1 MPEFDDS
8 FLFDCASFERKKW
21 KTHQLRFHPSA
32 VVLKSA
38 SNLDPFLDV
47 DFKKAPVPAAPIM
60 RQECAGYVA
69 EVSNSS
75 ATLDS
80 PGLGRRTAA
89 SRIKLFGG
97 SYSSTYDVSQ
107 WERQDR
113 QELSKMPH
121 GQPFLY
127 KHLPLD
133 DHDETS
139 RYDNG
144 GSCTPAT
151 STGSSSIGL
160 TSTPV
165 SSGRSSNSNS
175 SNSNG
180 GSSVTSTPTAGG
192 HDQAAGGNSSASVT
206 PGAPGSSGH
215 KGSIRGNKLA
225 RRARSFK
232 DDFLEKI
239 SQIRTPTSTMTRSHS
254 PNSPRGGAGGSGA
267 NAASYGSRKSTTDEP
282 AKPVQD
288 LNYHVRQVK
297 NALTHF
303 KDVILKNKL
312 EMLPGNGTVVLESI
326 ANVHT
331 ALQSY
336 TLNEHSSAFINAT
349 NHVHVSLGNL
359 LKLCDEV
366 LLTKEGDDCPSLSK
380 ENVKEVVEL
389 VENAVNNLV
398 NLANEKLSDRK
409 AIGAGGSGGPGTGV
423 GGTAAGH
430 SAGGPSSN
438 TLQRPTVDVVSQR
451 TSLPDIPL
459 TPRERDILEQT
470 SLKTVRASHSTESIL
485 RDSSPPPPPKP
496 PLPDRS
502 QEPPPPLPPKRKS
515 QHAKNHSFHDT
526 TTASSDCAS
535 TDSTIFQLGGGPGS
549 SAGGATGAGGSIGL
563 DRMSLRS
570 RSPEDNCSLLSASAG
585 SLDSAL
591 NHSREEDEL
600 RALTSCSSHASATA
614 ASLGGLVILGAGASG
629 CGTQHWEEAGD
640 LAGGLPQHS
649 NNSLNRNSNESGFES
664 MYSLRV
670 SRDQHQQQQQQQM
683 HMQYQST
690 AATVTTHHHHQKSAS
705 SSSSSSSYVH
715 KSESIVDGMA
725 ALVVASGKAAVQQ
738 QHLQQHHQAHV
749 LHHQQHQQQQ
759 QHFHQ
764 KIDTIIT
771 QASDDSSAGPKG
783 TSEQPAS
790 ATSLTS
796 TVTTSSSSSL
806 SKLLVHGP
814 SIDELGNDDVF
825 PRTSAGGATDRP
837 PALPVKTRS
846 HSIKRERHPSQ
857 YDNVDEVD
865 LERGSQDSFGHFP
878 MQSSPSYLYS
888 RQQMFHNLPSK
899 HISLIE
905 PRHMSRFQEEP
916 PPLPIKKKHM
926 FQSVAYS
933 VMAYMEIFGS
943 ATQNQSEFMRH
954 SVHTYNL
961 AHSEQI
967 STSSTTSNH
976 SISHSQTMS
985 LSPSRIAPATVSP
998 PSSPNVSVKPP
1009 ALPPK
1014 RQRINS
1020 KTPSI
1025 ASTPPPSP
1033 KIFQDQQQHHHA
1045 QHHYHQQQAQAPN
1058 AINTSPSPSTSSL
1071 ASTQSGAGGKPSAVC
1086 NQTLDAKTPKV
1097 AQPPLAASAP
1107 EAESA
1112 TASGSAAS
1120 TSTTSTTLTNI
1131 AATTTTTT
1139 TISSVGDDGGAA
1151 AAGAATEQCGIRY
1164 QSPNRRHPVGGQH
1177 AADDDY
1183 LHLCDA
1189 TTRAPIS
1196 GDNLSASSSS
1206 AFPSSASN
1214 LNLASTAG
1222 RGSGST
1228 SQHLVSVT
1236 NHSHSNNTSGSSSNN
1251 VESSSYL
1258 NDSHNKGRTSS
1269 SSSGGQAVLPSSDA
1283 MIYEASTTPSPLP
1296 AGDAGDER
1304 TSNKDGD
1311 EVEVILRRNNKNG
1324 MTMAMEQQQQPLNL
1338 MEELDVSNYLVFKKE
1353 NEDGPDV
1360 KGGHPDALIIHA
1372 TRVQKNSDDDC
1383 LEDAYGEA
1391 FITTFRTFISPLDLI
1406 QKLSHRY
1413 TVYHCQMNDAKQKA
1427 AKESFSLLVRVVNDL
1442 TTPDLSERLL
1452 VILMNFDYQLVSAG
1466 HLTMAKLL
1474 RVKLIEKAL
1483 IYKQKAS
1490 LTVPTLSSRALVAQP
1505 PTLLDL
1511 KSAEIAEQ
1519 MTLLDAE
1526 LFQKIEIPEV
1536 LIWAQEQCEERSPNL
1551 TRFTEHFNKMSYW
1564 ARTQIL
1570 SQNDAK
1576 DREKHVIKF
1585 IKIMKHLR
1593 KINNYNSYLAL
1604 LSALDS
1610 APIRRL
1616 EWHKTITEGL
1626 KEYCALI
1633 DSSSSFRAYRQALA
1647 ETNPPC
1653 IPYIGLVLQDLT
1665 FVHIGNPDLLPDGS
1679 TNFSKRWQ
1687 QYHIVVNMKRFKKGS
1702 YPFKKNERII
1712 GFFDNFEYYLDEDAM
1727 WQISETI
1734 KPRGSRK
1741 ANVN

>member
-1 MPEFDDS
+1 
-8 FLFDCASFERKKW
+8 
-21 KTHQLRFHPSA
+21 
-32 VVLKSA
+32 
-38 SNLDPFLDV
+38 
-47 DFKKAPVPAAPIM
+47 
-60 RQECAGYVA
+60 
-69 EVSNSS
+69 
-75 ATLDS
+75 
-80 PGLGRRTAA
+80 
-89 SRIKLFGG
+89 
-97 SYSSTYDVSQ
+97 
-107 WERQDR
+107 
-113 QELSKMPH
+113 
-121 GQPFLY
+121 
-127 KHLPLD
+127 
-133 DHDETS
+133 
-139 RYDNG
+139 YDNG
-144 GSCTPAT
+144 GNSTPAHNN
-151 STGSSSIGL
+151 SSIGL

-165 SSGRSSNSNS
+165 SSGRSNSTG
-175 SNSNG
+175 SNG
-180 GSSVTSTPTAGG
+180 GGVGTGSATSTPTIGG
-192 HDQAAGGNSSASVT
+192 CNDQTGNSSASGT

-254 PNSPRGGAGGSGA
+254 PNSPRGGGGGSGGTGS
-267 NAASYGSRKSTTDEP
+267 ASYGSRKSTTDEP
-282 AKPVQD
+282 SKPVQD

-326 ANVHT
+326 ANVHA

-336 TLNEHSSAFINAT
+336 TLNEHSTAFINAT
-349 NHVHVSLGNL
+349 NHVYVSLGNL

-366 LLTKEGDDCPSLSK
+366 LLTKEGEDCPSLSK

-409 AIGAGGSGGPGTGV
+409 ASSGGGGAAAASGCASNGGGPGT
-423 GGTAAGH
+423 TT
-430 SAGGPSSN
+430 GPTSN

-485 RDSSPPPPPKP
+485 RDASPPPPPKP

-526 TTASSDCAS
+526 TTSSDCNS
-535 TDSTIFQLGGGPGS
+535 TDSTIFQLGGGGGS
-549 SAGGATGAGGSIGL
+549 TGGVGGAGAAGAIGL

-614 ASLGGLVILGAGASG
+614 ASLGGLVMLGAGAT
-629 CGTQHWEEAGD
+629 GTQHWEEPSD
-640 LAGGLPQHS
+640 LTGGGLPQH
-649 NNSLNRNSNESGFES
+649 NTNSLNRNSNESGFES

-670 SRDQHQQQQQQQM
+670 SRDQHQQQQ
-683 HMQYQST
+683 HMVQYQSST
-690 AATVTTHHHHQKSAS
+690 AASVTTTHHHHQKSAS
-705 SSSSSSSYVH
+705 SSSSTSSTYVH

-725 ALVVASGKAAVQQ
+725 ALMVATGKASVQQ
-738 QHLQQHHQAHV
+738 QQHHQAHV
-749 LHHQQHQQQQ
+749 LHHQQHHQQQQQQQ

-771 QASDDSSAGPKG
+771 QASDDGGAVGPKG
-783 TSEQPAS
+783 SEQLAS

-825 PRTSAGGATDRP
+825 PRTSDGSSTDRP

-865 LERGSQDSFGHFP
+865 LERSSQDSFGHFP
-878 MQSSPSYLYS
+878 MQSSPSYLCS

-905 PRHMSRFQEEP
+905 PRHMTRFQEEP
-916 PPLPIKKKHM
+916 PPLPMKKKHI
-926 FQSVAYS
+926 
-933 VMAYMEIFGS
+933 MAYMEIFGS

-967 STSSTTSNH
+967 STSSTMSNH

-998 PSSPNVSVKPP
+998 PNSPNVNVKPP

-1025 ASTPPPSP
+1025 ASTPPASP
-1033 KIFQDQQQHHHA
+1033 KIFQDQHQHMHH
-1045 QHHYHQQQAQAPN
+1045 QYHQQQAPN
-1058 AINTSPSPSTSSL
+1058 TINTSPSPSTSSL
-1071 ASTQSGAGGKPSAVC
+1071 VSAQSGAGPVKPSAVC

-1097 AQPPLAASAP
+1097 ATLAHTPNAEPSTTASSCNTASA
-1107 EAESA
+1107 
-1112 TASGSAAS
+1112 TT
-1120 TSTTSTTLTNI
+1120 TSTTSTTTIINT
-1131 AATTTTTT
+1131 ATTTT
-1139 TISSVGDDGGAA
+1139 TISSVGDDGVA
-1151 AAGAATEQCGIRY
+1151 AAGTHATEG
-1164 QSPNRRHPVGGQH
+1164 
-1177 AADDDY
+1177 DY

-1189 TTRAPIS
+1189 TTRALGVVAAS
-1196 GDNLSASSSS
+1196 TGDNLSSSSS
-1206 AFPSSASN
+1206 SGPN
-1214 LNLASTAG
+1214 LNLANTAV
-1222 RGSGST
+1222 RGSGSN
-1228 SQHLVSVT
+1228 SLVTVT
-1236 NHSHSNNTSGSSSNN
+1236 NHSHSNNTSG
-1251 VESSSYL
+1251 
-1258 NDSHNKGRTSS
+1258 K
-1269 SSSGGQAVLPSSDA
+1269 Q
-1283 MIYEASTTPSPLP
+1283 
-1296 AGDAGDER
+1296 
-1304 TSNKDGD
+1304 
-1311 EVEVILRRNNKNG
+1311 
-1324 MTMAMEQQQQPLNL
+1324 QQQQPLNL

-1372 TRVQKNSDDDC
+1372 TRVQKNSD
-1383 LEDAYGEA
+1383 AYGEA
-1391 FITTFRTFISPLDLI
+1391 FITTFRTFISPLELI

-1413 TVYHCQMNDAKQKA
+1413 TVYHCQLNDAKQKA

-1490 LTVPTLSSRALVAQP
+1490 LMVPTLTSRALVAQP

>member
-21 KTHQLRFHPSA
+21 KAHHLRTSPHPSG

-38 SNLDPFLDV
+38 STFNPDPFREGSPPVARYRKLSDEFSTPAGDDV
-47 DFKKAPVPAAPIM
+47 IQPGAKKLPE
-60 RQECAGYVA
+60 QEEEQTTAKKRGLNYNTML
-69 EVSNSS
+69 E
-75 ATLDS
+75 LMGS
-80 PGLGRRTAA
+80 PRMNRRGSGRRK
-89 SRIKLFGG
+89 KLFGG
-97 SYSSTYDVSQ
+97 ANSSTYDVLNIAEQ
-107 WERQDR
+107 FRQQPR
-113 QELSKMPH
+113 ASTIPRIHQFQYRGRSELEGEED
-121 GQPFLY
+121 GQSISN
-127 KHLPLD
+127 
-133 DHDETS
+133 EMS
-139 RYDNG
+139 RYDNA
-144 GSCTPAT
+144 GSCTSGAN
-151 STGSSSIGL
+151 STGSVAA

-165 SSGRSSNSNS
+165 ASGRS
-175 SNSNG
+175 NG
-180 GSSVTSTPTAGG
+180 GGTSTNNASTAPTIGG
-192 HDQAAGGNSSASVT
+192 EQT
-206 PGAPGSSGH
+206 PVGTPAPVGAPGSSGH

-239 SQIRTPTSTMTRSHS
+239 SQIRTPTNTMTRSHS
-254 PNSPRGGAGGSGA
+254 PNSPRGGSGGGNSSFGVGGGGSYS
-267 NAASYGSRKSTTDEP
+267 NRKSATNEP
-282 AKPVQD
+282 SKPVQD

-303 KDVILKNKL
+303 KDVILKQKF

-336 TLNEHSSAFINAT
+336 TLNEHSTAFINAT
-349 NHVHVSLGNL
+349 NHVYVSLGNL

-409 AIGAGGSGGPGTGV
+409 ASTAPGGGGGGAATGVGAPGAGG
-423 GGTAAGH
+423 AAG
-430 SAGGPSSN
+430 AANAN

-451 TSLPDIPL
+451 TSLPDITL

-470 SLKTVRASHSTESIL
+470 SMKTVRASHSTESIL

-526 TTASSDCAS
+526 SDTS
-535 TDSTIFQLGGGPGS
+535 TLFQLAGVGGVGAVAGS
-549 SAGGATGAGGSIGL
+549 TGGSIGL

-600 RALTSCSSHASATA
+600 RALTSCSSHTSAPA
-614 ASLGGLVILGAGASG
+614 ASLGGLVMRGNA
-629 CGTQHWEEAGD
+629 CTGTQAWEEQTD
-640 LAGGLPQHS
+640 LAGGTGGGI
-649 NNSLNRNSNESGFES
+649 SLNRNSNESGFES

-670 SRDQHQQQQQQQM
+670 SRDQQQQHQHQQQHQM
-683 HMQYQST
+683 VQYQS
-690 AATVTTHHHHQKSAS
+690 TTHHHHQKSAS
-705 SSSSSSSYVH
+705 STSSSSSSYVH

-725 ALVVASGKAAVQQ
+725 ALVVSGGKTSMQQ
-738 QHLQQHHQAHV
+738 QHQLV
-749 LHHQQHQQQQ
+749 LHQQQQQQQ

-771 QASDDSSAGPKG
+771 QASDDGGQKG
-783 TSEQPAS
+783 SELHCS
-790 ATSLTS
+790 TSLTS
-796 TVTTSSSSSL
+796 SVSASSSTTSTK
-806 SKLLVHGP
+806 SKLLLHGGP
-814 SIDELGNDDVF
+814 VGSIDEVGNDDVF
-825 PRTSAGGATDRP
+825 PRSASASIDQP

-846 HSIKRERHPSQ
+846 HSIKRDRHPSQ

-865 LERGSQDSFGHFP
+865 LDRGSQDSFGHFP
-878 MQSSPSYLYS
+878 MQSSSSPSYLYS

-916 PPLPIKKKHM
+916 PPLPIKKKHI
-926 FQSVAYS
+926 
-933 VMAYMEIFGS
+933 MAYMEIFGS

-961 AHSEQI
+961 AHSEQV
-967 STSSTTSNH
+967 TTSGSVTSNNH

-985 LSPSRIAPATVSP
+985 LSPSRIAPGTLSP
-998 PSSPNVSVKPP
+998 PNSPNISVKPP

-1025 ASTPPPSP
+1025 ASTPPASP
-1033 KIFQDQQQHHHA
+1033 KIFQDQQQQHHLHHQMHHHF
-1045 QHHYHQQQAQAPN
+1045 HQQQLQQQQQQTAN
-1058 AINTSPSPSTSSL
+1058 TINTSPSPSTASL
-1071 ASTQSGAGGKPSAVC
+1071 VSTQSGSGASMGPKPSAVC
-1086 NQTLDAKTPKV
+1086 NQTLDVKTPKV
-1097 AQPPLAASAP
+1097 PDGESSAAAHSPTEASA
-1107 EAESA
+1107 
-1112 TASGSAAS
+1112 T
-1120 TSTTSTTLTNI
+1120 TITTITTSTRG
-1131 AATTTTTT
+1131 TTTTTT
-1139 TISSVGDDGGAA
+1139 TTSISSDGDGAA
-1151 AAGAATEQCGIRY
+1151 AGGAEQQTAY
-1164 QSPNRRHPVGGQH
+1164 SSNSLNRRSSPYRHHP
-1177 AADDDY
+1177 DEDY
-1183 LHLCDA
+1183 LLL
-1189 TTRAPIS
+1189 S
-1196 GDNLSASSSS
+1196 GD
-1206 AFPSSASN
+1206 
-1214 LNLASTAG
+1214 T
-1222 RGSGST
+1222 
-1228 SQHLVSVT
+1228 
-1236 NHSHSNNTSGSSSNN
+1236 
-1251 VESSSYL
+1251 
-1258 NDSHNKGRTSS
+1258 
-1269 SSSGGQAVLPSSDA
+1269 
-1283 MIYEASTTPSPLP
+1283 IYESVPASPVT
-1296 AGDAGDER
+1296 GDAGSDDR
-1304 TSNKDGD
+1304 SSNKDGD
-1311 EVEVILRRNNKNG
+1311 EVEVNG
-1324 MTMAMEQQQQPLNL
+1324 LTSEPLNL

-1372 TRVQKNSDDDC
+1372 TRVQKNSD
-1383 LEDAYGEA
+1383 AYGEA
-1391 FITTFRTFISPLDLI
+1391 FITTFRTFISPLELI

-1442 TTPDLSERLL
+1442 TMPDLSERLL

-1490 LTVPTLSSRALVAQP
+1490 LTVQTLSSRALVAQP

-1511 KSAEIAEQ
+1511 KSADIAEQ

-1712 GFFDNFEYYLDEDAM
+1712 GFFDNFEYSLDEDAM

-1734 KPRGSRK
+1734 KPRGTRK
-1741 ANVN
+1741 TNVN

>member
-1 MPEFDDS
+1 MATPKDDR
-8 FLFDCASFERKKW
+8 A
-21 KTHQLRFHPSA
+21 
-32 VVLKSA
+32 
-38 SNLDPFLDV
+38 
-47 DFKKAPVPAAPIM
+47 
-60 RQECAGYVA
+60 
-69 EVSNSS
+69 
-75 ATLDS
+75 
-80 PGLGRRTAA
+80 GLGSMA
-89 SRIKLFGG
+89 LNGYDCG
-97 SYSSTYDVSQ
+97 SFHQSTTV
-107 WERQDR
+107 
-113 QELSKMPH
+113 P
-121 GQPFLY
+121 G
-127 KHLPLD
+127 
-133 DHDETS
+133 
-139 RYDNG
+139 
-144 GSCTPAT
+144 
-151 STGSSSIGL
+151 
-160 TSTPV
+160 
-165 SSGRSSNSNS
+165 
-175 SNSNG
+175 
-180 GSSVTSTPTAGG
+180 VTSTPISSGR
-192 HDQAAGGNSSASVT
+192 NSSASGSNGGTSSNSSSTAGIGTGGTPTAAGGGNETSAGDGSTIATT

-239 SQIRTPTSTMTRSHS
+239 SQIRTPTNTMTRSHS
-254 PNSPRGGAGGSGA
+254 PNSPRGSGSGGGAGGAGSC
-267 NAASYGSRKSTTDEP
+267 ASYGGRKSTSDEP
-282 AKPVQD
+282 TKPVQD

-336 TLNEHSSAFINAT
+336 TLNEHSTAFINAT
-349 NHVHVSLGNL
+349 NHVYVSLGNL

-389 VENAVNNLV
+389 VENAINNLV
-398 NLANEKLSDRK
+398 NLANEKISDK
-409 AIGAGGSGGPGTGV
+409 PLQASCGGGGVGAGGNGT
-423 GGTAAGH
+423 
-430 SAGGPSSN
+430 SSN
-438 TLQRPTVDVVSQR
+438 TLQRPPVDAISQR
-451 TSLPDIPL
+451 TSLPDIHL

-496 PLPDRS
+496 PLPNRS
-502 QEPPPPLPPKRKS
+502 NEPPPPLPPKRKGH
-515 QHAKNHSFHDT
+515 HAKNHSFHDT
-526 TTASSDCAS
+526 TTSTAAATMTMASSSDCCHSA
-535 TDSTIFQLGGGPGS
+535 DSTFHLHQGSTLGGGG
-549 SAGGATGAGGSIGL
+549 AGGVSGGGGAGGGGSGSIGL

-570 RSPEDNCSLLSASAG
+570 RSPEDNSSLLSASAG

-600 RALTSCSSHASATA
+600 RAVNDASMAAGLGMLVPGGGAAWESDSVAISTMTSATA
-614 ASLGGLVILGAGASG
+614 TVVGIGGGN
-629 CGTQHWEEAGD
+629 
-640 LAGGLPQHS
+640 GGS
-649 NNSLNRNSNESGFES
+649 NSLIRNSNESGFES
-664 MYSLRV
+664 MYSQRV
-670 SRDQHQQQQQQQM
+670 SQRDPQLLQQQQYHHQHQQ
-683 HMQYQST
+683 H
-690 AATVTTHHHHQKSAS
+690 HHHHQISAS
-705 SSSSSSSYVH
+705 SQSSSSSSSYVH
-715 KSESIVDGMA
+715 KSESFIDSLNEVK
-725 ALVVASGKAAVQQ
+725 VTSKTTE
-738 QHLQQHHQAHV
+738 
-749 LHHQQHQQQQ
+749 QQQQ
-759 QHFHQ
+759 QKHFHQ

-771 QASDDSSAGPKG
+771 QATDESA
-783 TSEQPAS
+783 SIAS
-790 ATSLTS
+790 AA
-796 TVTTSSSSSL
+796 TVTSMSSTSSGSL
-806 SKLLVHGP
+806 AKQLQIHHGP
-814 SIDELGNDDVF
+814 SGSIDEAALAGSDDVF
-825 PRTSAGGATDRP
+825 PRTSGSLERP

-846 HSIKRERHPSQ
+846 HSIKKERHPSQ
-857 YDNVDEVD
+857 YDNVDELD
-865 LERGSQDSFGHFP
+865 AERSSQDVFSHFP
-878 MQSSPSYLYS
+878 IHSSPTYLSQS
-888 RQQMFHNLPSK
+888 RQHMMNNLPSK
-899 HISLIE
+899 HISLFE
-905 PRHMSRFQEEP
+905 PRHIINPFPEEP
-916 PPLPIKKKHM
+916 PPLPMKKKHM

-943 ATQNQSEFMRH
+943 ATQNNSEFMRH

-961 AHSEQI
+961 EHSEQATT
-967 STSSTTSNH
+967 STSSTNH

-985 LSPSRIAPATVSP
+985 LSPSRMASISVSP
-998 PSSPNVSVKPP
+998 PGSPNVVMKPP

-1025 ASTPPPSP
+1025 ISTPPASP
-1033 KIFQDQQQHHHA
+1033 KIFQDQQQLHHH
-1045 QHHYHQQQAQAPN
+1045 HSHQFPQPAGST
-1058 AINTSPSPSTSSL
+1058 INTSPSPSTASLTSS
-1071 ASTQSGAGGKPSAVC
+1071 QSGGGNASRSTSSVY
-1086 NQTLDAKTPKV
+1086 NQTLDVRAPKV
-1097 AQPPLAASAP
+1097 LQGGW
-1107 EAESA
+1107 EAD
-1112 TASGSAAS
+1112 ASGHSLHGPAVSVGTGDAGPTTVAAVS
-1120 TSTTSTTLTNI
+1120 GPGQHSDASEPGYINRGIEGNTSTNKL
-1131 AATTTTTT
+1131 APGAGGGGCGG
-1139 TISSVGDDGGAA
+1139 VGPSKQGGHN
-1151 AAGAATEQCGIRY
+1151 EE
-1164 QSPNRRHPVGGQH
+1164 
-1177 AADDDY
+1177 DY
-1183 LHLCDA
+1183 LLLKDY
-1189 TTRAPIS
+1189 R
-1196 GDNLSASSSS
+1196 SSS
-1206 AFPSSASN
+1206 ALIANVSPTANLSHTASQPN
-1214 LNLASTAG
+1214 LKHTTNSPNSG
-1222 RGSGST
+1222 DGDNSGST
-1228 SQHLVSVT
+1228 LVISSDGSTKHAHSQY
-1236 NHSHSNNTSGSSSNN
+1236 NNGGRSSKLEYGSG
-1251 VESSSYL
+1251 L
-1258 NDSHNKGRTSS
+1258 NDSLHNKGSDRHG
-1269 SSSGGQAVLPSSDA
+1269 SSSGGKLALVPSGGT
-1283 MIYEASTTPSPLP
+1283 IYESYASTGSDPS
-1296 AGDAGDER
+1296 ARDHDDQNSDKDEV
-1304 TSNKDGD
+1304 

-1324 MTMAMEQQQQPLNL
+1324 LALMDHQQPQQPLNL
-1338 MEELDVSNYLVFKKE
+1338 MEELDVSSHLVFKKE

-1372 TRVQKNSDDDC
+1372 TRVQKNSDDEC

-1391 FITTFRTFISPLDLI
+1391 FITTFRTFISPLELI

-1413 TVYHCQMNDAKQKA
+1413 TVYHCQINDAKQKA
-1427 AKESFSLLVRVVNDL
+1427 AKECFSLLVRVVNDL

-1466 HLTMAKLL
+1466 HLNMAKLL

-1483 IYKQKAS
+1483 VYKQKTS
-1490 LTVPTLSSRALVAQP
+1490 LNVQSISPRSLISSP

-1687 QYHIVVNMKRFKKGS
+1687 QYHIVVNMKRFRKGS

-1712 GFFDNFEYYLDEDAM
+1712 GFFDNFDHYLDEDAM

-1734 KPRGSRK
+1734 KPRGTRK
-1741 ANVN
+1741 TNVN

>member
-1 MPEFDDS
+1 MATPKDG
-8 FLFDCASFERKKW
+8 R
-21 KTHQLRFHPSA
+21 TGQGSA
-32 VVLKSA
+32 AL
-38 SNLDPFLDV
+38 N
-47 DFKKAPVPAAPIM
+47 
-60 RQECAGYVA
+60 G
-69 EVSNSS
+69 
-75 ATLDS
+75 
-80 PGLGRRTAA
+80 
-89 SRIKLFGG
+89 
-97 SYSSTYDVSQ
+97 
-107 WERQDR
+107 
-113 QELSKMPH
+113 
-121 GQPFLY
+121 
-127 KHLPLD
+127 
-133 DHDETS
+133 
-139 RYDNG
+139 YDNSG
-144 GSCTPAT
+144 NNH
-151 STGSSSIGL
+151 STIA
-160 TSTPV
+160 
-165 SSGRSSNSNS
+165 SG
-175 SNSNG
+175 
-180 GSSVTSTPTAGG
+180 VTSTPISSGR
-192 HDQAAGGNSSASVT
+192 NSSASGSNGGASSHSSSAVIGGST
-206 PGAPGSSGH
+206 PAPSGNEACGSSSNVNTTPSAPGSSGH

-254 PNSPRGGAGGSGA
+254 PNSPRGSSGGGAGGNYAG
-267 NAASYGSRKSTTDEP
+267 RKSTTDEP
-282 AKPVQD
+282 TKPVQD
-288 LNYHVRQVK
+288 LNYHVRQVR

-336 TLNEHSSAFINAT
+336 TLNEHSTALINAT
-349 NHVHVSLGNL
+349 NHVYVSLGNL

-366 LLTKEGDDCPSLSK
+366 LLTKDGDDCPSLSK

-389 VENAVNNLV
+389 VENAINNLV
-398 NLANEKLSDRK
+398 NLANEKISDK
-409 AIGAGGSGGPGTGV
+409 PVPAGSAGSGNGTGSSC
-423 GGTAAGH
+423 GT
-430 SAGGPSSN
+430 SN
-438 TLQRPTVDVVSQR
+438 TLQRPTVDVISQR

-502 QEPPPPLPPKRKS
+502 SEPPPPLPPKRRGH
-515 QHAKNHSFHDT
+515 HAKNHSFHDT
-526 TTASSDCAS
+526 TASAAMMAMASSSDCCHS
-535 TDSTIFQLGGGPGS
+535 SDSTFHLHQGSTGGGGGGS
-549 SAGGATGAGGSIGL
+549 GSIGP

-570 RSPEDNCSLLSASAG
+570 RSPEDNSSLLSASAG

-600 RALTSCSSHASATA
+600 RALSDTSMAAGLGMLVPTGGGSGATWEADSSAINTSTTVATMVGQG
-614 ASLGGLVILGAGASG
+614 S
-629 CGTQHWEEAGD
+629 CQ
-640 LAGGLPQHS
+640 
-649 NNSLNRNSNESGFES
+649 NRNSNESGFES

-670 SRDQHQQQQQQQM
+670 SQREHQLQHQHHHQQ
-683 HMQYQST
+683 
-690 AATVTTHHHHQKSAS
+690 HHHHQISANSQS
-705 SSSSSSSYVH
+705 SSSCSSYVH
-715 KSESIVDGMA
+715 KSESFIDSLNEMKCSSMA
-725 ALVVASGKAAVQQ
+725 LASSSKATV
-738 QHLQQHHQAHV
+738 
-749 LHHQQHQQQQ
+749 QQQQ

-771 QASDDSSAGPKG
+771 QASDEGASAVA
-783 TSEQPAS
+783 TTVASHAS
-790 ATSLTS
+790 ATVSS
-796 TVTTSSSSSL
+796 MSSTSSGSL
-806 SKLLVHGP
+806 AKQLLVHHGP
-814 SIDELGNDDVF
+814 SSSMDEPLSGSDDVF
-825 PRTSAGGATDRP
+825 PRPLGAVERP
-837 PALPVKTRS
+837 PALPVKTRTQ
-846 HSIKRERHPSQ
+846 SIKKERHPSQ
-857 YDNVDEVD
+857 YDNVDEID
-865 LERGSQDSFGHFP
+865 ADRNSQDIFPHFTIH
-878 MQSSPSYLYS
+878 SSPTYLS
-888 RQQMFHNLPSK
+888 QGRQQMFNNLPSK
-899 HISLIE
+899 HISLFE
-905 PRHMSRFQEEP
+905 PRVMMNRFHEEP
-916 PPLPIKKKHM
+916 PPLPMKKKHM

-943 ATQNQSEFMRH
+943 ATQNHSEFMRH

-961 AHSEQI
+961 EHSEQV
-967 STSSTTSNH
+967 STTTSAATSH

-985 LSPSRIAPATVSP
+985 LSPSRMAPVSVSP
-998 PSSPNVSVKPP
+998 PGSPNVIVKPP

-1025 ASTPPPSP
+1025 VSTPPASP
-1033 KIFQDQQQHHHA
+1033 KIFQEQQQLHH
-1045 QHHYHQQQAQAPN
+1045 QPHHQFPQQAAST
-1058 AINTSPSPSTSSL
+1058 INTSPSPSTASLTSSHSGGGNGSRSVSSVYNQALDVSASKVSHGGGEADVSSL
-1071 ASTQSGAGGKPSAVC
+1071 VPSRPELPV
-1086 NQTLDAKTPKV
+1086 
-1097 AQPPLAASAP
+1097 SAP
-1107 EAESA
+1107 SLHGSA
-1112 TASGSAAS
+1112 TASATGAV
-1120 TSTTSTTLTNI
+1120 
-1131 AATTTTTT
+1131 AATTTTNTCSGT
-1139 TISSVGDDGGAA
+1139 GPLSTAA
-1151 AAGAATEQCGIRY
+1151 ASAVVSM
-1164 QSPNRRHPVGGQH
+1164 SPGTAGQH
-1177 AADDDY
+1177 SERSKSPSINRDGERRTTNKLAPGCPGGDGETKQPHHSEDDY
-1183 LHLCDA
+1183 LLLQDYSSSPA
-1189 TTRAPIS
+1189 LTANVSPTT
-1196 GDNLSASSSS
+1196 NLSCIASKTNLKDLTNSPKSGEGGGGGNPLVTGS
-1206 AFPSSASN
+1206 NPSGIDDNS
-1214 LNLASTAG
+1214 
-1222 RGSGST
+1222 
-1228 SQHLVSVT
+1228 
-1236 NHSHSNNTSGSSSNN
+1236 NHSHSQYNNGSRSNN
-1251 VESSSYL
+1251 VEPSSCL
-1258 NDSHNKGRTSS
+1258 NDSQHNKGTGRHG
-1269 SSSGGQAVLPSSDA
+1269 SSSGSKLILAPSGET
-1283 MIYEASTTPSPLP
+1283 IYESCASTGSDPS
-1296 AGDAGDER
+1296 AGGNDER
-1304 TSNKDGD
+1304 NSGKDEA

-1324 MTMAMEQQQQPLNL
+1324 MTLIDHQQQQPPLNL
-1338 MEELDVSNYLVFKKE
+1338 MEELDVSKYLVFKKE
-1353 NEDGPDV
+1353 NEDGPEV

-1372 TRVQKNSDDDC
+1372 TRVQKNSDDEC
-1383 LEDAYGEA
+1383 TEDAYGEA
-1391 FITTFRTFISPLDLI
+1391 FITTFRTFISPLELI
-1406 QKLSHRY
+1406 QKLSNRY

-1466 HLTMAKLL
+1466 HLNLAKLL
-1474 RVKLIEKAL
+1474 RIKLIEKAL
-1483 IYKQKAS
+1483 MYKQKAS
-1490 LTVPTLSSRALVAQP
+1490 LTGQSITSRSLMSNP

-1665 FVHIGNPDLLPDGS
+1665 FVHIGNPDLLADGS

-1687 QYHIVVNMKRFKKGS
+1687 QYHIVVNMKRFRKGS
-1702 YPFKKNERII
+1702 YSFKKNDRII
-1712 GFFDNFEYYLDEDAM
+1712 GFFDNFDRYLDEDAM

-1734 KPRGSRK
+1734 KPRGTRK
-1741 ANVN
+1741 TNVN

>member
-1 MPEFDDS
+1 
-8 FLFDCASFERKKW
+8 
-21 KTHQLRFHPSA
+21 
-32 VVLKSA
+32 
-38 SNLDPFLDV
+38 
-47 DFKKAPVPAAPIM
+47 
-60 RQECAGYVA
+60 
-69 EVSNSS
+69 
-75 ATLDS
+75 
-80 PGLGRRTAA
+80 
-89 SRIKLFGG
+89 
-97 SYSSTYDVSQ
+97 
-107 WERQDR
+107 
-113 QELSKMPH
+113 
-121 GQPFLY
+121 
-127 KHLPLD
+127 
-133 DHDETS
+133 
-139 RYDNG
+139 
-144 GSCTPAT
+144 
-151 STGSSSIGL
+151 
-160 TSTPV
+160 
-165 SSGRSSNSNS
+165 
-175 SNSNG
+175 
-180 GSSVTSTPTAGG
+180 
-192 HDQAAGGNSSASVT
+192 
-206 PGAPGSSGH
+206 
-215 KGSIRGNKLA
+215 
-225 RRARSFK
+225 
-232 DDFLEKI
+232 
-239 SQIRTPTSTMTRSHS
+239 
-254 PNSPRGGAGGSGA
+254 
-267 NAASYGSRKSTTDEP
+267 
-282 AKPVQD
+282 
-288 LNYHVRQVK
+288 
-297 NALTHF
+297 LTHF

-409 AIGAGGSGGPGTGV
+409 AIGTGGGGGPGTGV
-423 GGTAAGH
+423 SGTAAGH
-430 SAGGPSSN
+430 STGGPSSN

-526 TTASSDCAS
+526 TTASMPAGNGRRWQHRS
-535 TDSTIFQLGGGPGS
+535 GPDV
-549 SAGGATGAGGSIGL
+549 AA
-563 DRMSLRS
+563 S
-570 RSPEDNCSLLSASAG
+570 RSSEEHCRCWMASAG

-614 ASLGGLVILGAGASG
+614 ASLGGLVILGAGAAG

-670 SRDQHQQQQQQQM
+670 SRDQHQQQQQQQQM

-715 KSESIVDGMA
+715 N
-725 ALVVASGKAAVQQ
+725 
-738 QHLQQHHQAHV
+738 
-749 LHHQQHQQQQ
+749 
-759 QHFHQ
+759 
-764 KIDTIIT
+764 
-771 QASDDSSAGPKG
+771 
-783 TSEQPAS
+783 
-790 ATSLTS
+790 
-796 TVTTSSSSSL
+796 SSSL

-865 LERGSQDSFGHFP
+865 LDRGSQDSFGHFP

-916 PPLPIKKKHM
+916 PPLPIKKKHI
-926 FQSVAYS
+926 
-933 VMAYMEIFGS
+933 MAYMEIFGS

-976 SISHSQTMS
+976 SLSHSQTMS

-998 PSSPNVSVKPP
+998 PSSPNVNVKPP

-1058 AINTSPSPSTSSL
+1058 VINTSPSPSTSSL
-1071 ASTQSGAGGKPSAVC
+1071 ASTQSGAGSKPSAVC
-1086 NQTLDAKTPKV
+1086 NQTLDVKTPKV

-1107 EAESA
+1107 EAEPA

-1151 AAGAATEQCGIRY
+1151 AASAATEQCGIRY
-1164 QSPNRRHPVGGQH
+1164 HSPNRRHPAGGQH

-1189 TTRAPIS
+1189 TTRAPIA

-1206 AFPSSASN
+1206 AFPSSVSN

-1283 MIYEASTTPSPLP
+1283 MIYEASTTQSPLP
-1296 AGDAGDER
+1296 DGDAGDER
-1304 TSNKDGD
+1304 ASNKDGD
-1311 EVEVILRRNNKNG
+1311 EVENG
-1324 MTMAMEQQQQPLNL
+1324 MTMAMELQQQPLNL

-1372 TRVQKNSDDDC
+1372 TRVQKNSDGKHCD
-1383 LEDAYGEA
+1383 
-1391 FITTFRTFISPLDLI
+1391 ISANQLCDSISTDRSGSSQQVDLI
-1406 QKLSHRY
+1406 SQEGEGELGVAGKASVLQTPVAAIAGPSAMPREGDAAPGTVATGGPLPAAVVLGDPGVLPELAPCSELAGPTPEQSKDAGKLHA
-1413 TVYHCQMNDAKQKA
+1413 N
-1427 AKESFSLLVRVVNDL
+1427 KELKEEMDLDFEEISDGELEAEESGRCRGLGDPLGVDWGSLAQEALRPLKPVAQREQQF
-1442 TTPDLSERLL
+1442 P
-1452 VILMNFDYQLVSAG
+1452 VSA
-1466 HLTMAKLL
+1466 
-1474 RVKLIEKAL
+1474 RNRWKAHH
-1483 IYKQKAS
+1483 I
-1490 LTVPTLSSRALVAQP
+1490 
-1505 PTLLDL
+1505 LLDIGI
-1511 KSAEIAEQ
+1511 SARLAGQNYAQRVLTESKEK
-1519 MTLLDAE
+1519 LREE
-1526 LFQKIEIPEV
+1526 L
-1536 LIWAQEQCEERSPNL
+1536 EE
-1551 TRFTEHFNKMSYW
+1551 
-1564 ARTQIL
+1564 
-1570 SQNDAK
+1570 
-1576 DREKHVIKF
+1576 
-1585 IKIMKHLR
+1585 
-1593 KINNYNSYLAL
+1593 
-1604 LSALDS
+1604 
-1610 APIRRL
+1610 
-1616 EWHKTITEGL
+1616 
-1626 KEYCALI
+1626 
-1633 DSSSSFRAYRQALA
+1633 FRAA
-1647 ETNPPC
+1647 
-1653 IPYIGLVLQDLT
+1653 
-1665 FVHIGNPDLLPDGS
+1665 
-1679 TNFSKRWQ
+1679 
-1687 QYHIVVNMKRFKKGS
+1687 IVAGRAG
-1702 YPFKKNERII
+1702 
-1712 GFFDNFEYYLDEDAM
+1712 
-1727 WQISETI
+1727 
-1734 KPRGSRK
+1734 
-1741 ANVN
+1741 

>member
-1 MPEFDDS
+1 
-8 FLFDCASFERKKW
+8 
-21 KTHQLRFHPSA
+21 
-32 VVLKSA
+32 
-38 SNLDPFLDV
+38 
-47 DFKKAPVPAAPIM
+47 
-60 RQECAGYVA
+60 
-69 EVSNSS
+69 
-75 ATLDS
+75 
-80 PGLGRRTAA
+80 
-89 SRIKLFGG
+89 
-97 SYSSTYDVSQ
+97 
-107 WERQDR
+107 
-113 QELSKMPH
+113 
-121 GQPFLY
+121 
-127 KHLPLD
+127 
-133 DHDETS
+133 
-139 RYDNG
+139 YDNG

-151 STGSSSIGL
+151 NTGSSSIGL

-239 SQIRTPTSTMTRSHS
+239 SQIRTPTSTMT
-254 PNSPRGGAGGSGA
+254 
-267 NAASYGSRKSTTDEP
+267 STTDEP

-409 AIGAGGSGGPGTGV
+409 AIGAGGSGGSGTGV

-614 ASLGGLVILGAGASG
+614 ASLGGLVILGAGAAG

-664 MYSLRV
+664 
-670 SRDQHQQQQQQQM
+670 
-683 HMQYQST
+683 
-690 AATVTTHHHHQKSAS
+690 
-705 SSSSSSSYVH
+705 
-715 KSESIVDGMA
+715 I
-725 ALVVASGKAAVQQ
+725 
-738 QHLQQHHQAHV
+738 
-749 LHHQQHQQQQ
+749 
-759 QHFHQ
+759 
-764 KIDTIIT
+764 
-771 QASDDSSAGPKG
+771 
-783 TSEQPAS
+783 
-790 ATSLTS
+790 
-796 TVTTSSSSSL
+796 SSL

-916 PPLPIKKKHM
+916 PPLPIKKKHI
-926 FQSVAYS
+926 
-933 VMAYMEIFGS
+933 MAYMEIFGS

-1033 KIFQDQQQHHHA
+1033 KIFQEQQQHHHA
-1045 QHHYHQQQAQAPN
+1045 QHHFHQQQAQAPN

-1086 NQTLDAKTPKV
+1086 NQTLDVKTP
-1097 AQPPLAASAP
+1097 
-1107 EAESA
+1107 
-1112 TASGSAAS
+1112 
-1120 TSTTSTTLTNI
+1120 
-1131 AATTTTTT
+1131 
-1139 TISSVGDDGGAA
+1139 
-1151 AAGAATEQCGIRY
+1151 
-1164 QSPNRRHPVGGQH
+1164 
-1177 AADDDY
+1177 
-1183 LHLCDA
+1183 
-1189 TTRAPIS
+1189 
-1196 GDNLSASSSS
+1196 
-1206 AFPSSASN
+1206 
-1214 LNLASTAG
+1214 
-1222 RGSGST
+1222 
-1228 SQHLVSVT
+1228 
-1236 NHSHSNNTSGSSSNN
+1236 
-1251 VESSSYL
+1251 
-1258 NDSHNKGRTSS
+1258 
-1269 SSSGGQAVLPSSDA
+1269 
-1283 MIYEASTTPSPLP
+1283 
-1296 AGDAGDER
+1296 
-1304 TSNKDGD
+1304 
-1311 EVEVILRRNNKNG
+1311 KNG

-1372 TRVQKNSDDDC
+1372 TRVQKNSD
-1383 LEDAYGEA
+1383 
-1391 FITTFRTFISPLDLI
+1391 
-1406 QKLSHRY
+1406 
-1413 TVYHCQMNDAKQKA
+1413 
-1427 AKESFSLLVRVVNDL
+1427 
-1442 TTPDLSERLL
+1442 
-1452 VILMNFDYQLVSAG
+1452 
-1466 HLTMAKLL
+1466 
-1474 RVKLIEKAL
+1474 
-1483 IYKQKAS
+1483 
-1490 LTVPTLSSRALVAQP
+1490 
-1505 PTLLDL
+1505 
-1511 KSAEIAEQ
+1511 
-1519 MTLLDAE
+1519 
-1526 LFQKIEIPEV
+1526 
-1536 LIWAQEQCEERSPNL
+1536 
-1551 TRFTEHFNKMSYW
+1551 
-1564 ARTQIL
+1564 
-1570 SQNDAK
+1570 
-1576 DREKHVIKF
+1576 
-1585 IKIMKHLR
+1585 
-1593 KINNYNSYLAL
+1593 
-1604 LSALDS
+1604 
-1610 APIRRL
+1610 
-1616 EWHKTITEGL
+1616 
-1626 KEYCALI
+1626 
-1633 DSSSSFRAYRQALA
+1633 
-1647 ETNPPC
+1647 
-1653 IPYIGLVLQDLT
+1653 
-1665 FVHIGNPDLLPDGS
+1665 
-1679 TNFSKRWQ
+1679 
-1687 QYHIVVNMKRFKKGS
+1687 
-1702 YPFKKNERII
+1702 
-1712 GFFDNFEYYLDEDAM
+1712 
-1727 WQISETI
+1727 
-1734 KPRGSRK
+1734 
-1741 ANVN
+1741 

>member
-1 MPEFDDS
+1 MPDFDDS

-21 KTHQLRFHPSA
+21 KAHHLRCHPTG
-32 VVLKSA
+32 VVLKRA
-38 SNLDPFLDV
+38 SNLDPDPLLDV
-47 DFKKAPVPAAPIM
+47 QLPVEKVPVSPAVSRKDPKRKKGVLEILA
-60 RQECAGYVA
+60 
-69 EVSNSS
+69 
-75 ATLDS
+75 S
-80 PGLGRRTAA
+80 PGVGRR
-89 SRIKLFGG
+89 KLFGVITT
-97 SYSSTYDVSQ
+97 STYDVLQRGQASSDQ
-107 WERQDR
+107 RGSVVSCGDQFQYKPQLEQ
-113 QELSKMPH
+113 LSDVPS
-121 GQPFLY
+121 GY
-127 KHLPLD
+127 
-133 DHDETS
+133 ES
-139 RYDNG
+139 G
-144 GSCTPAT
+144 GNCGAAS
-151 STGSSSIGL
+151 GSSNIG
-160 TSTPV
+160 TSSTPV
-165 SSGRSSNSNS
+165 SSGRSSTAS
-175 SNSNG
+175 SNG
-180 GSSVTSTPTAGG
+180 GTGPPGATSGTPTGGGGEAGG
-192 HDQAAGGNSSASVT
+192 GTAVT
-206 PGAPGSSGH
+206 PGTPGSSGH

-239 SQIRTPTSTMTRSHS
+239 SQIRTPTNTMTRSHS
-254 PNSPRGGAGGSGA
+254 PNSPRGGTGGGGGSG
-267 NAASYGSRKSTTDEP
+267 NYGSRKSTTDEP

-336 TLNEHSSAFINAT
+336 TLNEHSTAFINAT

-366 LLTKEGDDCPSLSK
+366 LLTKDGEDCPSLSK

-389 VENAVNNLV
+389 VENAINNLV
-398 NLANEKLSDRK
+398 NLANEKISDRK
-409 AIGAGGSGGPGTGV
+409 LLHGASGGGAGSGGSGSGGAGSVASSGTSG
-423 GGTAAGH
+423 
-430 SAGGPSSN
+430 N

-451 TSLPDIPL
+451 TSLPDITL

-470 SLKTVRASHSTESIL
+470 SLMTARASHSTESIL

-502 QEPPPPLPPKRKS
+502 QEPPPPLPPKRKG

-526 TTASSDCAS
+526 TSDCNS
-535 TDSTIFQLGGGPGS
+535 TDSALFHLGGGGPG
-549 SAGGATGAGGSIGL
+549 GGVGVGGGPIGL

-570 RSPEDNCSLLSASAG
+570 RSPEDNSSLLSASAG

-591 NHSREEDEL
+591 NHSREEEEL
-600 RALTSCSSHASATA
+600 RALTSCSSHASAPA
-614 ASLGGLVILGAGASG
+614 ASLGGLVVLGTAAL
-629 CGTQHWEEAGD
+629 TQPWEDTPVE
-640 LAGGLPQHS
+640 LIGLPQTS
-649 NNSLNRNSNESGFES
+649 NSSLNRNSNESGFES

-670 SRDQHQQQQQQQM
+670 NRDQLQQQQQFV
-683 HMQYQST
+683 QYQS
-690 AATVTTHHHHQKSAS
+690 AGATVTTTTHHHQKSAS

-715 KSESIVDGMA
+715 KSESIVDGLT
-725 ALVVASGKAAVQQ
+725 ALVVNTGKASV
-738 QHLQQHHQAHV
+738 QQHHHALV
-749 LHHQQHQQQQ
+749 LHHQQQQQQQQ
-759 QHFHQ
+759 QHFHK

-771 QASDDSSAGPKG
+771 QASDEAGVVAPSKG
-783 TSEQPAS
+783 TEQQFICTTT
-790 ATSLTS
+790 TSLTS
-796 TVTTSSSSSL
+796 TVAASSSGSL
-806 SKLLVHGP
+806 SKLLVHGA

-825 PRTSAGGATDRP
+825 PRPTGLPAASDRP
-837 PALPVKTRS
+837 PALPIKTRS

-857 YDNVDEVD
+857 YDNVDELD
-865 LERGSQDSFGHFP
+865 LERSSQDSFGHFP
-878 MQSSPSYLYS
+878 MQSSPSYLYG

-967 STSSTTSNH
+967 SSGGSTSNH

-985 LSPSRIAPATVSP
+985 LSPSRIVAPGTVSP
-998 PSSPNVSVKPP
+998 PGSPNVNVKPP

-1025 ASTPPPSP
+1025 ASTPPASP
-1033 KIFQDQQQHHHA
+1033 KIFQDHQHHHH
-1045 QHHYHQQQAQAPN
+1045 QHLYQQQQQQPQQSPT
-1058 AINTSPSPSTSSL
+1058 AINTSPSPSTTSL
-1071 ASTQSGAGGKPSAVC
+1071 VSAHSAGGKPGC
-1086 NQTLDAKTPKV
+1086 NQPAETRSPKV
-1097 AQPPLAASAP
+1097 SLGGHTPDSDVSDGTATIAFS
-1107 EAESA
+1107 SA
-1112 TASGSAAS
+1112 TVASGGDGAI
-1120 TSTTSTTLTNI
+1120 T
-1131 AATTTTTT
+1131 ATCGKTGT
-1139 TISSVGDDGGAA
+1139 
-1151 AAGAATEQCGIRY
+1151 AGKH
-1164 QSPNRRHPVGGQH
+1164 PNH
-1177 AADDDY
+1177 DEDY
-1183 LHLCDA
+1183 LLLCDA
-1189 TTRAPIS
+1189 TTRGPLEPGAA
-1196 GDNLSASSSS
+1196 NLST
-1206 AFPSSASN
+1206 SASN
-1214 LNLASTAG
+1214 TNLEPSTNRSGGGGVAG
-1222 RGSGST
+1222 SNTLVPGGS
-1228 SQHLVSVT
+1228 
-1236 NHSHSNNTSGSSSNN
+1236 NHSHSNNSSGSSN

-1258 NDSHNKGRTSS
+1258 NDSHNRGTSRTSS
-1269 SSSGGQAVLPSSDA
+1269 GKPPASPSGEAA
-1283 MIYEASTTPSPLP
+1283 YESP
-1296 AGDAGDER
+1296 ANEER
-1304 TSNKDGD
+1304 GSKDDGG

-1324 MTMAMEQQQQPLNL
+1324 MTVVEQQQQQSLNL
-1338 MEELDVSNYLVFKKE
+1338 MEELDVSSHLVFKKE

-1391 FITTFRTFISPLDLI
+1391 FITTFRTFISPLELI

-1452 VILMNFDYQLVSAG
+1452 VILMNFDYQLVSDG

-1483 IYKQKAS
+1483 VFKQKAS
-1490 LTVPTLSSRALVAQP
+1490 LAIQTPSMRDVVTNQ

-1511 KSAEIAEQ
+1511 KSADIAEQ

-1570 SQNDAK
+1570 KQDDAK

-1665 FVHIGNPDLLPDGS
+1665 FVHIGNPDQLPDGA

-1712 GFFDNFEYYLDEDAM
+1712 GFFENFENHLDEDVM

-1734 KPRGSRK
+1734 KPRGTRK
-1741 ANVN
+1741 TNVN

>member
-1 MPEFDDS
+1 
-8 FLFDCASFERKKW
+8 
-21 KTHQLRFHPSA
+21 
-32 VVLKSA
+32 
-38 SNLDPFLDV
+38 
-47 DFKKAPVPAAPIM
+47 
-60 RQECAGYVA
+60 
-69 EVSNSS
+69 
-75 ATLDS
+75 
-80 PGLGRRTAA
+80 
-89 SRIKLFGG
+89 
-97 SYSSTYDVSQ
+97 
-107 WERQDR
+107 
-113 QELSKMPH
+113 
-121 GQPFLY
+121 
-127 KHLPLD
+127 
-133 DHDETS
+133 
-139 RYDNG
+139 YDNG
-144 GSCTPAT
+144 GNCTPVAH
-151 STGSSSIGL
+151 STGHVAV

-165 SSGRSSNSNS
+165 SSGRNSNSNS
-175 SNSNG
+175 SNG
-180 GSSVTSTPTAGG
+180 GSSATTTPTVGG
-192 HDQAAGGNSSASVT
+192 DQTPVVT
-206 PGAPGSSGH
+206 PATGAPGSSGH

-239 SQIRTPTSTMTRSHS
+239 SQIRTPTNTMTRSHS
-254 PNSPRGGAGGSGA
+254 PNSPRGGSGGGSSFGIGGGG
-267 NAASYGSRKSTTDEP
+267 SYGSRKSTTDEP
-282 AKPVQD
+282 SKPVQD

-336 TLNEHSSAFINAT
+336 TLNEHSTAFINAT
-349 NHVHVSLGNL
+349 NHVYVSLGNL

-380 ENVKEVVEL
+380 ENVKEVIEL
-389 VENAVNNLV
+389 VENAVNNLA

-409 AIGAGGSGGPGTGV
+409 ASSAPGGGLGGGAAFVGAGAGVGSG
-423 GGTAAGH
+423 TASG
-430 SAGGPSSN
+430 N

-526 TTASSDCAS
+526 SDTSAL
-535 TDSTIFQLGGGPGS
+535 FQLGGGGGGVAAAAAGCGS
-549 SAGGATGAGGSIGL
+549 TGGSIGL

-600 RALTSCSSHASATA
+600 RALTSCSSHTSAPA
-614 ASLGGLVILGAGASG
+614 ASLGGLVMRGNATI
-629 CGTQHWEEAGD
+629 GTHAWEEQAE
-640 LAGGLPQHS
+640 LIGGGGVGGGGVGGGVS
-649 NNSLNRNSNESGFES
+649 SSLNRNSNESGFES

-670 SRDQHQQQQQQQM
+670 SRDQQQQQQQHQV
-683 HMQYQST
+683 QYQS
-690 AATVTTHHHHQKSAS
+690 ATHHHHHQKSAS
-705 SSSSSSSYVH
+705 SSSSSSSYIH

-725 ALVVASGKAAVQQ
+725 ALVVSAGKASMQQ
-738 QHLQQHHQAHV
+738 QHHHV
-749 LHHQQHQQQQ
+749 LHQQQQQQQ

-771 QASDDSSAGPKG
+771 QASDDGGPKG
-783 TSEQPAS
+783 SEQQLLCS
-790 ATSLTS
+790 SSLTS
-796 TVTTSSSSSL
+796 SVSASSSTTSTK
-806 SKLLVHGP
+806 SKMLMHGP
-814 SIDELGNDDVF
+814 AGSIDELGSDDVF
-825 PRTSAGGATDRP
+825 PRSASASIDRP

-846 HSIKRERHPSQ
+846 HSIKRERHASQ

-865 LERGSQDSFGHFP
+865 LDRGSQDSYGLFP
-878 MQSSPSYLYS
+878 MQSSSPSYLYN

-905 PRHMSRFQEEP
+905 PRHMTRFQEEP
-916 PPLPIKKKHM
+916 PPLPIKKKHI
-926 FQSVAYS
+926 
-933 VMAYMEIFGS
+933 MAYMEIFGS

-961 AHSEQI
+961 AHVEQV
-967 STSSTTSNH
+967 TTASTTSNH

-985 LSPSRIAPATVSP
+985 LSPSRIAPGTLSP
-998 PSSPNVSVKPP
+998 PNSPNVSVKPP

-1025 ASTPPPSP
+1025 ASTPPASP
-1033 KIFQDQQQHHHA
+1033 KIFQDQQQHHL
-1045 QHHYHQQQAQAPN
+1045 HHQMHHHFHQQQLQQQPTSTT
-1058 AINTSPSPSTSSL
+1058 INTSPSPSTASL
-1071 ASTQSGAGGKPSAVC
+1071 VSTQSGGGGSAGPKPSAVC
-1086 NQTLDAKTPKV
+1086 NQTLDVKTPKV
-1097 AQPPLAASAP
+1097 PDGESSAAAHSPTAASA
-1107 EAESA
+1107 
-1112 TASGSAAS
+1112 TTTTIS
-1120 TSTTSTTLTNI
+1120 TKV
-1131 AATTTTTT
+1131 TTTT
-1139 TISSVGDDGGAA
+1139 TITSTTISSDGDG
-1151 AAGAATEQCGIRY
+1151 AAGAGAEQRTACN
-1164 QSPNRRHPVGGQH
+1164 SNSLNRRSSPHHHQQNYPDEDYLGGGGGGGGRKL
-1177 AADDDY
+1177 AADDTIY
-1183 LHLCDA
+1183 E
-1189 TTRAPIS
+1189 S
-1196 GDNLSASSSS
+1196 VSASPTCDGGSDDRSS
-1206 AFPSSASN
+1206 
-1214 LNLASTAG
+1214 
-1222 RGSGST
+1222 
-1228 SQHLVSVT
+1228 
-1236 NHSHSNNTSGSSSNN
+1236 
-1251 VESSSYL
+1251 
-1258 NDSHNKGRTSS
+1258 
-1269 SSSGGQAVLPSSDA
+1269 
-1283 MIYEASTTPSPLP
+1283 
-1296 AGDAGDER
+1296 
-1304 TSNKDGD
+1304 KDGD
-1311 EVEVILRRNNKNG
+1311 EVEVNGLTILQQQQ
-1324 MTMAMEQQQQPLNL
+1324 EQQQPLNL

-1372 TRVQKNSDDDC
+1372 TRVQKNSD
-1383 LEDAYGEA
+1383 AYGEA
-1391 FITTFRTFISPLDLI
+1391 FITTFRTFISPLELI

-1490 LTVPTLSSRALVAQP
+1490 LTIQTLSSRALVAQP

-1665 FVHIGNPDLLPDGS
+1665 FVHIGNPDLLTDGS

-1687 QYHIVVNMKRFKKGS
+1687 QYHIVVNMKRFRKGS

-1712 GFFDNFEYYLDEDAM
+1712 GFFDNFEYSLDEDAM

-1734 KPRGSRK
+1734 KPRGTRK
-1741 ANVN
+1741 TNVN

>member
-21 KTHQLRFHPSA
+21 KTHNLRYQPTG

-38 SNLDPFLDV
+38 STLDPFLDV
-47 DFKKAPVPAAPIM
+47 DRPKLFPPSDDGSGTVKKPFSGYAPDSMIPSEAFSPGNDARRRKGVLQSPRLR
-60 RQECAGYVA
+60 RQQPVTKMKLFSG
-69 EVSNSS
+69 SNSS
-75 ATLDS
+75 
-80 PGLGRRTAA
+80 
-89 SRIKLFGG
+89 
-97 SYSSTYDVSQ
+97 TYNVFQREQVSQ
-107 WERQDR
+107 QASTIPRGQQFQYTNQMDR
-113 QELSKMPH
+113 LS
-121 GQPFLY
+121 
-127 KHLPLD
+127 D
-133 DHDETS
+133 DGDAS
-139 RYDNG
+139 RYDSG
-144 GSCTPAT
+144 GNCTTAN
-151 STGSSSIGL
+151 SNSNIGL

-165 SSGRSSNSNS
+165 SSGRNANGNSKGGGTGSATSAPTTGGCNDQNS
-175 SNSNG
+175 SSS
-180 GSSVTSTPTAGG
+180 GSGTNTT
-192 HDQAAGGNSSASVT
+192 VT

-239 SQIRTPTSTMTRSHS
+239 SQIRTPTNTMTRSHS
-254 PNSPRGGAGGSGA
+254 PNSPRGGSGTGSGSG
-267 NAASYGSRKSTTDEP
+267 NSASYGSRKSTTDEP
-282 AKPVQD
+282 SKPVQD

-336 TLNEHSSAFINAT
+336 TLNEQSTAFINAT
-349 NHVHVSLGNL
+349 NHVYVSLGNL

-409 AIGAGGSGGPGTGV
+409 ANVSAGNVTG
-423 GGTAAGH
+423 GGTLSSTSGT
-430 SAGGPSSN
+430 SSN
-438 TLQRPTVDVVSQR
+438 TLQRPAVDVVSQR

-526 TTASSDCAS
+526 TSSDCNS
-535 TDSTIFQLGGGPGS
+535 TDSTMFHVGGGSSVGIGS
-549 SAGGATGAGGSIGL
+549 GGTGGISGSIGL

-600 RALTSCSSHASATA
+600 RALTSCSSHASAPA
-614 ASLGGLVILGAGASG
+614 ASLGGLVMLGTSST
-629 CGTQHWEEAGD
+629 GTQAWEEPAD
-640 LAGGLPQHS
+640 LVGLPQNS
-649 NNSLNRNSNESGFES
+649 NSSLNRNSNESGFES

-670 SRDQHQQQQQQQM
+670 SRDQQQQQQQM
-683 HMQYQST
+683 MHYQST
-690 AATVTTHHHHQKSAS
+690 AVSATTHHHQKSAS

-715 KSESIVDGMA
+715 KSESIVDGIT
-725 ALVVASGKAAVQQ
+725 ALVVTSGKASLQQ
-738 QHLQQHHQAHV
+738 QQQLHLQQHHQSQV
-749 LHHQQHQQQQ
+749 LHHHHQQQQQ

-771 QASDDSSAGPKG
+771 QASDEATVDSKGIEQLACSA
-783 TSEQPAS
+783 
-790 ATSLTS
+790 S
-796 TVTTSSSSSL
+796 TVSTSGL
-806 SKLLVHGP
+806 SKLLVQDP
-814 SIDELGNDDVF
+814 SIDEVGNDDVF
-825 PRTSAGGATDRP
+825 PRSSADRP

-865 LERGSQDSFGHFP
+865 LERSVQDSFGHFP
-878 MQSSPSYLYS
+878 MQNSPSYLYS

-905 PRHMSRFQEEP
+905 PRHMTRFQEEP

-961 AHSEQI
+961 AHSEQV

-976 SISHSQTMS
+976 SISLSQTMS

-998 PSSPNVSVKPP
+998 PNSPNVSVKPP

-1025 ASTPPPSP
+1025 ASTPPASP
-1033 KIFQDQQQHHHA
+1033 KIFQDQHHYMHHH
-1045 QHHYHQQQAQAPN
+1045 HHQQQTPTT
-1058 AINTSPSPSTSSL
+1058 INTSPSPSTTSL
-1071 ASTQSGAGGKPSAVC
+1071 VSTQSGAGLKLTAVG
-1086 NQTLDAKTPKV
+1086 NQTLDVKTSKV
-1097 AQPPLAASAP
+1097 SQATQSPGIEAS
-1107 EAESA
+1107 
-1112 TASGSAAS
+1112 S
-1120 TSTTSTTLTNI
+1120 TSSNAS
-1131 AATTTTTT
+1131 AATTSITTTS
-1139 TISSVGDDGGAA
+1139 ISSAGDGVVAA
-1151 AAGAATEQCGIRY
+1151 VAATEQTAY
-1164 QSPNRRHPVGGQH
+1164 NSNSPNRRLN
-1177 AADDDY
+1177 AEYTKIEDDY

-1189 TTRAPIS
+1189 TTKGPAKEV
-1196 GDNLSASSSS
+1196 GDNYS
-1206 AFPSSASN
+1206 SSASN
-1214 LNLASTAG
+1214 SNLVTIVTS
-1222 RGSGST
+1222 RSSGSNT
-1228 SQHLVSVT
+1228 LVSVA
-1236 NHSHSNNTSGSSSNN
+1236 NHSHSNNNSGSSSNN

-1258 NDSHNKGRTSS
+1258 NDSHNKAKIS
-1269 SSSGGQAVLPSSDA
+1269 SSSGALSVLPSSD
-1283 MIYEASTTPSPLP
+1283 MIYESSTTPP
-1296 AGDAGDER
+1296 AGD
-1304 TSNKDGD
+1304 TSDDRNSKDGD

-1324 MTMAMEQQQQPLNL
+1324 ITILEQQQQQPLNL

-1372 TRVQKNSDDDC
+1372 TRVQKNSD
-1383 LEDAYGEA
+1383 AYGEA
-1391 FITTFRTFISPLDLI
+1391 FITTFRTFISPLELI

-1490 LTVPTLSSRALVAQP
+1490 LTVQTLSSRALVAQP

-1647 ETNPPC
+1647 ETIPPC

-1741 ANVN
+1741 TNVN

>member
-8 FLFDCASFERKKW
+8 FLFNCALFERKKW
-21 KTHQLRFHPSA
+21 KTNNLRNQPTA

-38 SNLDPFLDV
+38 SSLNPFLD
-47 DFKKAPVPAAPIM
+47 DDHPKHFQSADSAGSFKRNAMDDMFPWEASAGSDARQRKDSLESSGLRPATKM
-60 RQECAGYVA
+60 KLF
-69 EVSNSS
+69 SNSN
-75 ATLDS
+75 
-80 PGLGRRTAA
+80 
-89 SRIKLFGG
+89 
-97 SYSSTYDVSQ
+97 SSTYDVFQREQVTLRVSTIA
-107 WERQDR
+107 R
-113 QELSKMPH
+113 
-121 GQPFLY
+121 GQQFQY
-127 KHLPLD
+127 KNQMD
-133 DHDETS
+133 FSSNDGDSS
-139 RYDNG
+139 RYDSG
-144 GSCTPAT
+144 GNCAAANN
-151 STGSSSIGL
+151 SSNIGL
-160 TSTPV
+160 TSASV
-165 SSGRSSNSNS
+165 SSGRNANGNSKG
-175 SNSNG
+175 G
-180 GSSVTSTPTAGG
+180 GSGSASSTPTIGG
-192 HDQAAGGNSSASVT
+192 GCIDQNSSYSSSATNTTVT
-206 PGAPGSSGH
+206 PGVSGSSGH

-239 SQIRTPTSTMTRSHS
+239 SQIRTPTNTMSRSHS
-254 PNSPRGGAGGSGA
+254 PNSPRGGSGTGSGSG
-267 NAASYGSRKSTTDEP
+267 NSGSYVIRKSTTDEP
-282 AKPVQD
+282 SKPIQD

-326 ANVHT
+326 ANVHA

-336 TLNEHSSAFINAT
+336 TLNEQSTAFINAT
-349 NHVHVSLGNL
+349 NRVHVSLGNL

-398 NLANEKLSDRK
+398 NLANEKLYDRK
-409 AIGAGGSGGPGTGV
+409 SIV
-423 GGTAAGH
+423 
-430 SAGGPSSN
+430 SAGNDAGDGTKSSTSGTSSN

-526 TTASSDCAS
+526 S
-535 TDSTIFQLGGGPGS
+535 TDCNSTIFH
-549 SAGGATGAGGSIGL
+549 ADGAGSVVVGSRETGGTSGSIGL

-600 RALTSCSSHASATA
+600 RTLISCSSHASAPA
-614 ASLGGLVILGAGASG
+614 ASIGGLVILGTST
-629 CGTQHWEEAGD
+629 GTQAWEEPVD
-640 LAGGLPQHS
+640 LVGLPQNS
-649 NNSLNRNSNESGFES
+649 NSSLNRNSNESGFES

-670 SRDQHQQQQQQQM
+670 SRDQQQQQQQM
-683 HMQYQST
+683 MHYQST
-690 AATVTTHHHHQKSAS
+690 AASVTAHHHQKIAS
-705 SSSSSSSYVH
+705 SSSSSASCVH
-715 KSESIVDGMA
+715 KSESIVDGIT
-725 ALVVASGKAAVQQ
+725 ALVVTSDKSSMQRQQ
-738 QHLQQHHQAHV
+738 QLHIQQHHQSQV
-749 LHHQQHQQQQ
+749 LHHEEQQR
-759 QHFHQ
+759 FHQ

-771 QASDDSSAGPKG
+771 QASDEGTVDSKGIEQLACSA
-783 TSEQPAS
+783 
-790 ATSLTS
+790 SLNS
-796 TVTTSSSSSL
+796 TTFGSSSI
-806 SKLLVHGP
+806 SKLLVQSS
-814 SIDELGNDDVF
+814 SIDEIGNDDVF
-825 PRTSAGGATDRP
+825 PRSGGSLSDRP

-865 LERGSQDSFGHFP
+865 LERSAQDSFGHFP
-878 MQSSPSYLYS
+878 LPNSPSYLYN
-888 RQQMFHNLPSK
+888 RQQVFHNLPSK

-905 PRHMSRFQEEP
+905 PRHMTRFQEEP

-961 AHSEQI
+961 AHSEQV
-967 STSSTTSNH
+967 STSSNTSNH
-976 SISHSQTMS
+976 NISPSQTIS

-998 PSSPNVSVKPP
+998 PNSPHVNMKPP

-1025 ASTPPPSP
+1025 ASTPPASP
-1033 KIFQDQQQHHHA
+1033 KISQD
-1045 QHHYHQQQAQAPN
+1045 QHHYIHGIQYQHQPQKNPAT
-1058 AINTSPSPSTSSL
+1058 INTSPSPSTTSL
-1071 ASTQSGAGGKPSAVC
+1071 VSTQSAVGLTPTTIC
-1086 NQTLDAKTPKV
+1086 TQTLDVKTSKV
-1097 AQPPLAASAP
+1097 SQATQSPDLEAS
-1107 EAESA
+1107 
-1112 TASGSAAS
+1112 S
-1120 TSTTSTTLTNI
+1120 TSSYCYADSVTTSITTTSTS
-1131 AATTTTTT
+1131 
-1139 TISSVGDDGGAA
+1139 ISSAGDGVV
-1151 AAGAATEQCGIRY
+1151 AATEQITYSSNFSNKRLNAGHTKIEE
-1164 QSPNRRHPVGGQH
+1164 N
-1177 AADDDY
+1177 Y

-1189 TTRAPIS
+1189 TTKGPTTGRE
-1196 GDNLSASSSS
+1196 DNILS
-1206 AFPSSASN
+1206 PASN
-1214 LNLASTAG
+1214 TNLVTS
-1222 RGSGST
+1222 RSSGC
-1228 SQHLVSVT
+1228 VA
-1236 NHSHSNNTSGSSSNN
+1236 NHSHSNNNIGSSSNN
-1251 VESSSYL
+1251 VESSSYF
-1258 NDSHNKGRTSS
+1258 NDIHNNGKTSS
-1269 SSSGGQAVLPSSDA
+1269 SSCGLSVLPSSG
-1283 MIYEASTTPSPLP
+1283 MIYASSTPPPVGETNDDHNSK
-1296 AGDAGDER
+1296 
-1304 TSNKDGD
+1304 SGD

-1324 MTMAMEQQQQPLNL
+1324 ITILEQQHPLNL

-1360 KGGHPDALIIHA
+1360 KGGQPDALIIHA
-1372 TRVQKNSDDDC
+1372 TRVQKKSDDDY
-1383 LEDAYGEA
+1383 LKDAYGEA
-1391 FITTFRTFISPLDLI
+1391 FITTFRTFISPLELI

-1490 LTVPTLSSRALVAQP
+1490 LTIQTLSSRALVAQP

-1647 ETNPPC
+1647 ETIPPC

-1665 FVHIGNPDLLPDGS
+1665 FVHIGNPDHLPDGS
-1679 TNFSKRWQ
+1679 INFSKRWQ

-1741 ANVN
+1741 TNVN

>member
-21 KTHQLRFHPSA
+21 KTHNLRYQPTG

-38 SNLDPFLDV
+38 STLDPFLDV
-47 DFKKAPVPAAPIM
+47 DRPKLFPPSDDGSGTVKKPFSGYAPDSMIPSEAFSPGNDARRRKGVLQSPRLR
-60 RQECAGYVA
+60 RQQPVTKMKLFSG
-69 EVSNSS
+69 SNSS
-75 ATLDS
+75 
-80 PGLGRRTAA
+80 
-89 SRIKLFGG
+89 
-97 SYSSTYDVSQ
+97 TYNVFQREQVSQ
-107 WERQDR
+107 QASTIPRGQQFQYTNQMDR
-113 QELSKMPH
+113 LS
-121 GQPFLY
+121 
-127 KHLPLD
+127 D
-133 DHDETS
+133 DGDAS
-139 RYDNG
+139 RYDSG
-144 GSCTPAT
+144 GNCTTAN
-151 STGSSSIGL
+151 SNSNIGL

-165 SSGRSSNSNS
+165 SSGRNANGNSKGGGTGSATSAPTTGGCNDQNS
-175 SNSNG
+175 SSS
-180 GSSVTSTPTAGG
+180 GSGTNTT
-192 HDQAAGGNSSASVT
+192 VT

-239 SQIRTPTSTMTRSHS
+239 SQIRTPTNTMTRSHS
-254 PNSPRGGAGGSGA
+254 PNSPRGGSGTGSGSG
-267 NAASYGSRKSTTDEP
+267 NSASYGSRKSTTDEP
-282 AKPVQD
+282 SKPVQD

-336 TLNEHSSAFINAT
+336 TLNEQSTAFINAT
-349 NHVHVSLGNL
+349 NHVYVSLGNL

-409 AIGAGGSGGPGTGV
+409 ANVSAGNVTG
-423 GGTAAGH
+423 GGTLSSTSGT
-430 SAGGPSSN
+430 SSN
-438 TLQRPTVDVVSQR
+438 TLQRPAVDVVSQR

-526 TTASSDCAS
+526 TSSDCNS
-535 TDSTIFQLGGGPGS
+535 TDSTMFHVGGGSSVGIGS
-549 SAGGATGAGGSIGL
+549 GGTGGISGSIGL

-600 RALTSCSSHASATA
+600 RALTSCSSHASAPA
-614 ASLGGLVILGAGASG
+614 ASLGGLVMLGTSST
-629 CGTQHWEEAGD
+629 GTQAWEEPAD
-640 LAGGLPQHS
+640 LVGLPQNS
-649 NNSLNRNSNESGFES
+649 NSSLNRNSNESGFES

-670 SRDQHQQQQQQQM
+670 SRDQQQQQQQM
-683 HMQYQST
+683 MHYQST
-690 AATVTTHHHHQKSAS
+690 AVSATTHHHQKSAS

-715 KSESIVDGMA
+715 KSESIVDGIT
-725 ALVVASGKAAVQQ
+725 ALVVTSGKASLQQ
-738 QHLQQHHQAHV
+738 QQQLHLQQHHQSQV
-749 LHHQQHQQQQ
+749 LHHHHQQQQQ

-771 QASDDSSAGPKG
+771 QASDEATVDSKGIEQLACSA
-783 TSEQPAS
+783 
-790 ATSLTS
+790 S
-796 TVTTSSSSSL
+796 TVSTSGL
-806 SKLLVHGP
+806 SKLLVQDP
-814 SIDELGNDDVF
+814 SIDEVGNDDVF
-825 PRTSAGGATDRP
+825 PRSSADRP

-865 LERGSQDSFGHFP
+865 LERSVQDSFGHFP
-878 MQSSPSYLYS
+878 MQNSPSYLYS

-905 PRHMSRFQEEP
+905 PRHMTRFQEEP

-961 AHSEQI
+961 AHSEQV

-976 SISHSQTMS
+976 SISLSQTMS

-998 PSSPNVSVKPP
+998 PNSPNVSVKPP

-1025 ASTPPPSP
+1025 ASTPPASP
-1033 KIFQDQQQHHHA
+1033 KIFQDQHHYMHHH
-1045 QHHYHQQQAQAPN
+1045 HHQQQTPTT
-1058 AINTSPSPSTSSL
+1058 INTSPSPSTTSL
-1071 ASTQSGAGGKPSAVC
+1071 VSTQSGAGLKLTAVG
-1086 NQTLDAKTPKV
+1086 NQTLDVKT
-1097 AQPPLAASAP
+1097 S
-1107 EAESA
+1107 
-1112 TASGSAAS
+1112 
-1120 TSTTSTTLTNI
+1120 
-1131 AATTTTTT
+1131 
-1139 TISSVGDDGGAA
+1139 
-1151 AAGAATEQCGIRY
+1151 
-1164 QSPNRRHPVGGQH
+1164 
-1177 AADDDY
+1177 
-1183 LHLCDA
+1183 
-1189 TTRAPIS
+1189 
-1196 GDNLSASSSS
+1196 
-1206 AFPSSASN
+1206 
-1214 LNLASTAG
+1214 
-1222 RGSGST
+1222 
-1228 SQHLVSVT
+1228 
-1236 NHSHSNNTSGSSSNN
+1236 
-1251 VESSSYL
+1251 
-1258 NDSHNKGRTSS
+1258 
-1269 SSSGGQAVLPSSDA
+1269 
-1283 MIYEASTTPSPLP
+1283 
-1296 AGDAGDER
+1296 
-1304 TSNKDGD
+1304 
-1311 EVEVILRRNNKNG
+1311 KNG
-1324 MTMAMEQQQQPLNL
+1324 ITILEQQQQQPLNL

-1391 FITTFRTFISPLDLI
+1391 FITTFRTFISPLELI

-1490 LTVPTLSSRALVAQP
+1490 LTVQTLSSRALVAQP

-1647 ETNPPC
+1647 ETIPPC

-1741 ANVN
+1741 TNVN